1 MRWTAW
7 LVASMS
13 VAVGFSCAQGEDA
26 RDFIGQTGGTGG
38 AGGSS
43 AAGGTGASA
52 GQAGTG
58 ASAGEAGTGGG
69 ETGGTGGTETGGTGG
84 STGGTGGSTGGTGGS
99 TGGTGGSTGGS
110 GGSTGGTGG
119 STGGTGG
126 STGGTGGSTG
136 GTGGTG
142 GSTGGTGG
150 TGGGAC
156 VPPAV
161 GECTVYPH
169 AGCPSYEGCY
179 VTVPATGMT
188 ECAYSSGYGPGDLCE
203 YLNDCAPGTACVG
216 GACKP
221 YCSQSSNCPTAGADC
236 FQVVY
241 DPGSGTSQ
249 PVPCMKVCTDQC
261 DPANPSVVCGTGA
274 SCDVFS
280 DQGVNPGTSLCYD
293 SGSSNTGPC
302 SAASPACAPG
312 WVCLNDD
319 LCHRWCRVGFSDC
332 GASSCQAAGYY
343 VGTQQYGFCP

>member
-7 LVASMS
+7 LVASMG
-13 VAVGFSCAQGEDA
+13 VAVCFSCAQGEDA
-26 RDFIGQTGGTGG
+26 RNFIGETGGTGG
-38 AGGSS
+38 TGGSS

-52 GQAGTG
+52 GEAGTG

-69 ETGGTGGTETGGTGG
+69 ETGGTGGGETGGTGGTGETGGTGG

-99 TGGTGGSTGGS
+99 TGGTGGSTGG
-110 GGSTGGTGG
+110 TGG

-136 GTGGTG
+136 GTGG
-142 GSTGGTGG
+142 GT
-150 TGGGAC
+150 C
-156 VPPAV
+156 VPPAA

-169 AGCPSYEGCY
+169 AGCLSYEGCY
-179 VTVPATGMT
+179 VTVPATGQT
-188 ECAYSSGYGPGDLCE
+188 ECAFSSGYGPGVLCE
-203 YLNDCAPGTACVG
+203 FLNDCAPGSACVG

-221 YCSQSSNCPTAGADC
+221 YCSQPSNCPAAGADC

-249 PVPCMKVCTDQC
+249 PVPCMKVCTDHC
-261 DPANPSVVCGTGA
+261 DPANPSVVCGNGV

-293 SGSSNTGPC
+293 SGSTNTGAC
-302 SAASPACAPG
+302 SSASPACAPG
-312 WVCLNDD
+312 WVCLTDN
-319 LCHRWCRVGFSDC
+319 LCHRWCRVGLSDC
-332 GASSCQAAGYY
+332 TGCQAAGYY
-343 VGTQQYGFCP
+343 VGSQQYGFCP